1 MMDGMASSA
10 PLCGSRGALGEDL
23 AVATNGSLRGRSFML
38 MDGNTA
44 ARKMKRDSDA
54 VSLNNVS
61 IVRGANDSFV
71 QSDSPD
77 ASELVP
83 TMKSHD
89 KRKKSKVRLLF
100 D

>member
-1 MMDGMASSA
+1 MDGMAGSA

-23 AVATNGSLRGRSFML
+23 AVATNGCFQGRSFML

-44 ARKMKRDSDA
+44 ARKMKRD
-54 VSLNNVS
+54 
-61 IVRGANDSFV
+61 IDSFV

-77 ASELVP
+77 ASQLVS